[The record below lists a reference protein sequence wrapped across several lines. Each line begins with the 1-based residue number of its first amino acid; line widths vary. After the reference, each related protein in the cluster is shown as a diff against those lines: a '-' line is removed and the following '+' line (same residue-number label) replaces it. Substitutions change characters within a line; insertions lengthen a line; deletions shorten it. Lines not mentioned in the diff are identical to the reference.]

1 MEQEIEELG
10 SGSVT
15 LASQLVAITD
25 SQERQRAV
33 AQHCQGWN
41 YASPRTQ
48 RIMDLVD
55 WTDWWPVC
63 DANGRLTGDIVDSQD
78 DYYNVDDVA
87 MIADS
92 DLPYSVVQE
101 IERAEEDGTF
111 SGYVCLRRHN
121 GETGPHI
128 H

>member
-1 MEQEIEELG
+1 MEQEIEEL
-10 SGSVT
+10 
-15 LASQLVAITD
+15 LVAITD

>member
-1 MEQEIEELG
+1 MEQEIEEL
-10 SGSVT
+10 
-15 LASQLVAITD
+15 LVAITD

-63 DANGRLTGDIVDSQD
+63 DANGRLTGDIVDSQED
-78 DYYNVDDVA
+78 DYYLVDDVA